1 VQRWIANLLMC
12 WMLLLLPGATALEL
26 AQPQMLLPACCRTHG
41 AHHCSLVTARHSSG
55 PAWQNAGCPY
65 QHLPHAAILLSPGLP
80 AAPAASLWAPAE
92 TRLAAAQYAAL
103 SAWLAGLPGSRAPPS
118 LV

>member
-1 VQRWIANLLMC
+1 MC

-41 AHHCSLVTARHSSG
+41 AHHCSLGTARHSSG

-65 QHLPHAAILLSPGLP
+65 QHLAHAAVLLSPYVTAAQAAASRTHAEARLP
-80 AAPAASLWAPAE
+80 AAEHAV
-92 TRLAAAQYAAL
+92 LA
-103 SAWLAGLPGSRAPPS
+103 AWLAGLPASRAPPS

>member
-41 AHHCSLVTARHSSG
+41 SHHCSLGTAQRSSG
-55 PAWQNAGCPY
+55 PVWQNTGCPY
-65 QHLPHAAILLSPGLP
+65 QHLAHAAVLLSPCVP
-80 AAPAASLWAPAE
+80 AAPAVSLRTHSEA
-92 TRLAAAQYAAL
+92 RLAAAEHAAVA
-103 SAWLAGLPGSRAPPS
+103 AWLAGLPASRAPPF

>member
-26 AQPQMLLPACCRTHG
+26 VQPQMLLPACCRTHG
-41 AHHCSLVTARHSSG
+41 AHHCSLDIARRSSG

-65 QHLPHAAILLSPGLP
+65 QHLAHAAVLLSPCVP
-80 AAPAASLWAPAE
+80 AEPGAAHRSYAEARLAPAE
-92 TRLAAAQYAAL
+92 HAAL
-103 SAWLAGLPGSRAPPS
+103 AAWLAGLPASRAPPS

>member
-1 VQRWIANLLMC
+1 MMC

-41 AHHCSLVTARHSSG
+41 AHHCSLGTARHSSE

-65 QHLPHAAILLSPGLP
+65 QHLTHAAVLLSPYVPAVQAATFRTHAEARLP
-80 AAPAASLWAPAE
+80 AAE
-92 TRLAAAQYAAL
+92 HAAL
-103 SAWLAGLPGSRAPPS
+103 AAWLAGLPASRAPPS